1 MLLLPFFQWLFVLLI
16 CFFWPFFQRLW
27 EFCWLTFSQF
37 FLVLCLFLQ
46 GLLGLPSQL
55 PCPAGGSFPLESPFG
70 VVGVPPFLILLP
82 FFLVPLVSGHALFSR
97 APSLAF
103 LPKATLVPR
112 VLTLAFLKQCWE
124 KKAKKKGEKKL
135 ELEKAAV
142 NTYSFQPGPL
152 NTWT

>member
-1 MLLLPFFQWLFVLLI
+1 MN
-16 CFFWPFFQRLW
+16 
-27 EFCWLTFSQF
+27 
-37 FLVLCLFLQ
+37 
-46 GLLGLPSQL
+46 GLPSQL

-82 FFLVPLVSGHALFSR
+82 FFFVPLVSGHALFSR

-112 VLTLAFLKQCWE
+112 VLTFAFLKQCWG
-124 KKAKKKGEKKL
+124 KKGGKKL